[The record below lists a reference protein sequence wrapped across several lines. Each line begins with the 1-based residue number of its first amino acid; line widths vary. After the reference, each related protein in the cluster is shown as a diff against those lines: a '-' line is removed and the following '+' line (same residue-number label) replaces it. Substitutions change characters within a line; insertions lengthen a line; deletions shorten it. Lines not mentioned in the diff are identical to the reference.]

1 MCTDRYIEEILAP
14 IRKMHPL
21 EENDH
26 VGLKS
31 FFVHI
36 LALCT
41 ESRALSMYHHVANPL
56 VTSIFIDRF
65 PLNEIRDW
73 DSYRNGEG
81 LCYPNEFHM
90 MVQFCKDRLPGV
102 GR

>member
-1 MCTDRYIEEILAP
+1 MTIRKKCFTKAKVVKIGHLDSVKEILAALSEMYVRTDRYIKEILAQ

-21 EENDH
+21 DENDH

-41 ESRALSMYHHVANPL
+41 ESRALNMYHHVANPL
-56 VTSIFIDRF
+56 VTLIFIDRF
-65 PLNEIRDW
+65 PLNEI
-73 DSYRNGEG
+73 
-81 LCYPNEFHM
+81 
-90 MVQFCKDRLPGV
+90 
-102 GR
+102 